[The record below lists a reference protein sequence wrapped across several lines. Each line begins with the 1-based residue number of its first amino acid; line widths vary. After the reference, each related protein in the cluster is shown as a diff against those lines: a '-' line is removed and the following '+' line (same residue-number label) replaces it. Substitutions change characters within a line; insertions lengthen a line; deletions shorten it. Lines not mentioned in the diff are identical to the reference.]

1 MQIARY
7 RAARSVIALDGSALH
22 LAAFV
27 LPRNAR
33 VTMILRRSRANASD
47 YIRQYKSFLGITP
60 AVIDVIRHDWVAGA
74 AGRAD
79 FRSIGEL
86 DLARLF
92 DTFKAMGLA
101 PQNFRPDLPDVDELR
116 AMLQNFEARRGEP
129 FRILGAQEVNP
140 EAQAEDQ
147 NEAA

>member
-1 MQIARY
+1 MVSREAR
-7 RAARSVIALDGSALH
+7 LEKEGE
-22 LAAFV
+22 
-27 LPRNAR
+27 
-33 VTMILRRSRANASD
+33 
-47 YIRQYKSFLGITP
+47 GE
-60 AVIDVIRHDWVAGA
+60 AV
-74 AGRAD
+74 
-79 FRSIGEL
+79 GEL

-129 FRILGAQEVNP
+129 FRILGAQEVHP